1 MTDDDTITNDDGK
14 LAYDTE
20 GILSEMRKRVQWSV
34 DFDADTRAEGLDD
47 LRFKAGQQWPDAWR
61 RTRELEARPCL
72 TINKLPAFI
81 HQISNDIRQNKPAIK
96 IHPVDDDAD
105 IETARIIQGLIRHIE
120 YSSNADFCYDTASDN
135 AISVGFGFFRLVTEY
150 CDEGSFDQDI
160 RFKRIRNPF
169 TVYCGPHQEPDGS
182 DMQWCVIS
190 EDVPRDEFKREYPT
204 ADATA
209 QANWPQGPNDS
220 AIHWLSVDSVRVAE
234 YYRIEEKPATLV
246 MLADGTK
253 GWKDDLPKVFHDQ
266 IVKERKSA
274 KRVVMWRKCTA
285 IDILDERQI
294 PGRYIPIFPVY
305 GDEIDL
311 DGKVIR
317 SGVIRWAKDP
327 QRMYNYWMPLSLDTP
342 IPTPDGW
349 STMGRLKVGDTVFS
363 DTGELTKVVGKSPVH
378 INRDCFRVTFGDGS
392 YIDADAQHPW
402 VVEARTKRKSRG
414 LVWEQKKLRTD
425 ELDPKKHCI
434 APAKPLNT
442 PDVDLPLD
450 PYVLGVWLGDGT
462 SASGGITASASDVEE
477 MRRNLTDRGMN
488 VGHARFYGDKA
499 PQFTIHGIVG
509 TLKALGVLGNKHIPA
524 QYMRASVEQRLE
536 LLRGLMDTDGS
547 AHAYNGN
554 VAFSQADSCIAEQ
567 VRELAVSLGMRVG
580 VVRRDGRVTKMA
592 NGHEI
597 VSGESVQLS
606 FTPPE
611 GMRVFNMTRKA
622 AVQMLERPRHARRGQ
637 HKIVSVERIASV
649 PVQCIAIDAPSHLFL
664 AGPSMIPTHNTAST
678 EEVALRPK
686 TPFIMAEGQDEGY
699 EEMWAAANQRSFSRL
714 VYKPTT
720 IDGILVPP
728 PQRSQPADIPSG
740 TLAMAMHANDNIKA
754 TTGIFDASL
763 GARGNETSGRAILA
777 RQREGDVS
785 NFHYVDNL
793 SRAIRHAGRVIV
805 SWIPS
810 IYDTQRIVRIMGE
823 DDSLK
828 FETVNKV
835 EMAHEM
841 DEFTG
846 QMRAIETVLN
856 DVRVG
861 TYDVTVSMGPS
872 YSTMRQEAAAAMVE
886 FGQSWPKLM
895 DIAGDKVVK
904 AMDWP
909 GAEEIAERIKKTIP
923 PEITREKGDEEEDE
937 LPPQVV
943 QQIERASQYIEML
956 QKENQMLKS
965 ETMQKA
971 EDRKLEKYKIDV
983 DATTKILLEEMKQA
997 MAPLQDLG
1005 TRVQEMET
1013 ALATLADVIVPAPAM
1028 GAGFTEGMPQ

>member
-1 MTDDDTITNDDGK
+1 MTDDDTITTDDGK
-14 LAYDTE
+14 LAYDKE

-96 IHPVDDDAD
+96 IHPVDDNAD
-105 IETARIIQGLIRHIE
+105 VKTANIIQGLIRHIE
-120 YSSNADFCYDTASDN
+120 YASNADFCYDTASDN
-135 AISVGFGFFRLVTEY
+135 AISVGFGYFRLVTEY

-160 RFKRIRNPF
+160 KFKRIRNPF

-190 EDVPRDEFKREYPT
+190 EDVPRDEFKREYPN

-246 MLADGTK
+246 MLADGTT
-253 GWKDDLPKVFHDQ
+253 GWKDDLPTVFHDQ

-274 KRVVMWRKCTA
+274 KRLVMWRKCTA
-285 IDILDERQI
+285 IDILDEREI
-294 PGRYIPIFPVY
+294 PGRYIPVFPVY
-305 GDEIDL
+305 GDEVDL

-327 QRMYNYWMPLSLDTP
+327 QRMYNYWM
-342 IPTPDGW
+342 
-349 STMGRLKVGDTVFS
+349 
-363 DTGELTKVVGKSPVH
+363 
-378 INRDCFRVTFGDGS
+378 
-392 YIDADAQHPW
+392 
-402 VVEARTKRKSRG
+402 
-414 LVWEQKKLRTD
+414 
-425 ELDPKKHCI
+425 
-434 APAKPLNT
+434 
-442 PDVDLPLD
+442 
-450 PYVLGVWLGDGT
+450 
-462 SASGGITASASDVEE
+462 
-477 MRRNLTDRGMN
+477 
-488 VGHARFYGDKA
+488 
-499 PQFTIHGIVG
+499 
-509 TLKALGVLGNKHIPA
+509 
-524 QYMRASVEQRLE
+524 
-536 LLRGLMDTDGS
+536 
-547 AHAYNGN
+547 
-554 VAFSQADSCIAEQ
+554 
-567 VRELAVSLGMRVG
+567 
-580 VVRRDGRVTKMA
+580 
-592 NGHEI
+592 
-597 VSGESVQLS
+597 
-606 FTPPE
+606 
-611 GMRVFNMTRKA
+611 
-622 AVQMLERPRHARRGQ
+622 
-637 HKIVSVERIASV
+637 
-649 PVQCIAIDAPSHLFL
+649 
-664 AGPSMIPTHNTAST
+664 TAST

-686 TPFIMAEGQDEGY
+686 TPYVMAEGQDEGY

-793 SRAIRHAGRVIV
+793 ARAIRHAGRVIV

-823 DDSLK
+823 DESLK
-828 FETVNKV
+828 FETVNKS
-835 EMAHEM
+835 EMRHEV
-841 DEFTG
+841 DELTG

-895 DIAGDKVVK
+895 DVAGDKVVK

-923 PEITREKGDEEEDE
+923 PEITREQGEDDQE
-937 LPPQVV
+937 DLPPEVTAQL
-943 QQIERASQYIEML
+943 ERAAQYIQAL
-956 QKENQMLKS
+956 QQENQVLKS
-965 ETMQKA
+965 ETKKKA

-983 DATTKILLEEMKQA
+983 DATTKVLLEEMKQQ

-1005 TRVQEMET
+1005 TRVQEMEA
-1013 ALATLADVIVPAPAM
+1013 ALATLADVLVPAPAM
-1028 GAGFTEGMPQ
+1028 GTGFTEGMPQ